1 MFRSL
6 IIGTSVCLMLII
18 TGKDAFCAEV
28 IPVIISKNASELER
42 LAAREL
48 SDQWSRL
55 FGVTIEIRH
64 QWSGQD
70 KKVILLG
77 QTERNPHLQKVLKE
91 DWPELSDQGILIR
104 SRSFNEQQFL
114 ILAGGSPVATLWAV
128 YEWGY
133 RHGIRYLFR
142 GDVFPGGI
150 QPLHLQGFNIL
161 MEPSLRVR
169 TWLTVNDFPIGQE

>member
-1 MFRSL
+1 MYRNL
-6 IIGTSVCLMLII
+6 IIGTSVCLMLIS

-64 QWSGQD
+64 QWAEQD

-77 QTERNPHLQKVLKE
+77 QTERNSHLHQLLKE
-91 DWPELSDQGILIR
+91 DRPELSEQGILIR
-104 SRSFNEQQFL
+104 SRSFGDQQFL

-133 RHGIRYLFR
+133 RHGSR
-142 GDVFPGGI
+142 
-150 QPLHLQGFNIL
+150 
-161 MEPSLRVR
+161 
-169 TWLTVNDFPIGQE
+169 

>member
-64 QWSGQD
+64 QWAEQD

-77 QTERNPHLQKVLKE
+77 QLERKINSIFKLT
-91 DWPELSDQGILIR
+91 DQQTQIINQ
-104 SRSFNEQQFL
+104 SSIAIPCDNHH
-114 ILAGGSPVATLWAV
+114 AYP
-128 YEWGY
+128 
-133 RHGIRYLFR
+133 
-142 GDVFPGGI
+142 
-150 QPLHLQGFNIL
+150 
-161 MEPSLRVR
+161 
-169 TWLTVNDFPIGQE
+169 